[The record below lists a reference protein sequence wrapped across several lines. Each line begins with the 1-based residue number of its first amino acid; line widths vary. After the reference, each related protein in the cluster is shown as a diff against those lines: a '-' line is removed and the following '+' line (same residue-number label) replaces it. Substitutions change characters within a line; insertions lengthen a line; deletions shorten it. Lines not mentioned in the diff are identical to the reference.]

1 MPTTPT
7 TSLLY
12 SDRANRYCEL
22 VVSGGI
28 LVSKWTRLACQ
39 RHLDDL
45 KRTDWRWTYSE
56 EKAERVCRFIE
67 LLPHEKGAKQNEPF
81 LMEDWQIWLVCSI
94 FGWVDRNTGLRRFL
108 EAVLMVSRKNG
119 KSPLAAAIAI
129 YLAFFDGEKGAEV
142 YCGASSEK
150 QAWEVFRPAHAML
163 SARPVLCQRAGIEVN
178 AKSIVQQTTRS
189 RFLPIIG
196 RARDGAMASVFIGD
210 EAHEWPDA
218 TMYDAMTMGMVG
230 RDQPL
235 SLIISTAGETL
246 EGPCHQKQLEVEQM
260 LTGTIPNEQLWGVI
274 YTADS
279 DLDWKTREALVSA
292 NPNLGVSVKEDYLL
306 RKQAEAI
313 RNASKQNIFRC
324 KYLGHWMTASTAWM
338 NMDAFRKCADATLS
352 IDTVKHLPCT
362 LGIDIAL
369 LHDLSARAKVFRD
382 DIAGKA
388 HYYAFVTCY
397 LHEAG
402 IADPANQHFQRW
414 EKEGKLT
421 STPGSSMDFNVLF
434 ADITADKVAF
444 KINEVAV
451 DRMFAPQLCQDIE
464 EQLGLTIAE
473 IPQISKHLT
482 PGMQELEAAVAD
494 GRFHYPASDKVLEW
508 CIGNV
513 ISRELS
519 SGLLATPDSTSEANK
534 IDAAQALFT
543 AMARARFVQP
553 KRTSFKPFFL

>member
-1 MPTTPT
+1 LSQPT
-7 TSLLY
+7 Y
-12 SDRANRYCEL
+12 SERALAYCHR
-22 VVSGGI
+22 VVDKKHVS
-28 LVSKWTRLACQ
+28 SKWTKAACQ
-39 RHLDDL
+39 RHIDDL
-45 KRTDWRWTYSE
+45 ERDDWRWIYDE
-56 EKAERVCRFIE
+56 AKAEKVCRFIE
-67 LLPHEKGAKQNEPF
+67 LLPHEKGAKQYQPF
-81 LMEDWQIWLVCSI
+81 LLEDWQIWFVCSI
-94 FGWVDRNTGLRRFL
+94 FGWTDRASGLRRFR

-119 KSPLAAAIAI
+119 KSPLAAAIAL
-129 YLAFFDGEKGAEV
+129 YMAFFDGEKGAEV
-142 YCGASSEK
+142 YCGAASEK
-150 QAWEVFRPAHAML
+150 QAHEVFRPATAML
-163 SARPVLCQRAGIEVN
+163 NALPGLCAHGGIEVN
-178 AKSIVQQTTRS
+178 AKSIVQPRSLS
-189 RFLPIIG
+189 RFLPLIG
-196 RARDGAMASVFIGD
+196 KPGDGTMPHLAVID
-210 EAHEWPDA
+210 EFHEHLDA
-218 TMYDAMTMGMVG
+218 TLYDTMATGMVG
-230 RDQPL
+230 RLQPL
-235 SLIISTAGETL
+235 RLIISTAGETIA
-246 EGPCHQKQLEVEQM
+246 GPCHQKQIDVEQM
-260 LTGTIPNEQLWGVI
+260 LTGTIPNERLFGVI
-274 YTADS
+274 YCADDS
-279 DLDWKTREALVSA
+279 VEWTSFEALQMA
-292 NPNLGVSVKEDYLL
+292 NPNLGVSVQEEYL
-306 RKQAEAI
+306 RETQAEAI
-313 RNASKQNIFRC
+313 RNSSKQNIFRC
-324 KYLGHWMTASTAWM
+324 KHLGHWMTASRAWM
-338 NMDAFRKCADATLS
+338 NMDAFTKCADATLS
-352 IDTVKHLPCT
+352 IDAVKHLPCT

-434 ADITADKVAF
+434 ADITTDKAAF

-534 IDAAQALFT
+534 IDAAQAVFT